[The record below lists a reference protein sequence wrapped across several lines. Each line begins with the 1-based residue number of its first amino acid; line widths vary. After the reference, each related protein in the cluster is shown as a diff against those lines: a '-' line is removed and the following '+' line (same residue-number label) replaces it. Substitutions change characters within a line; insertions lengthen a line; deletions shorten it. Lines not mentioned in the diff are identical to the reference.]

1 LKFKLKKSDHL
12 SKFQLVSKID
22 KLRLTTHENRAI
34 NGDSLVF
41 YCHEDKIF
49 LHTSNGISCALIYL
63 CEMSDEFIDFA
74 IDSQLFTNAFANF
87 PTDEVQFAF
96 LQEEN
101 QLVFGN
107 KKTRVALKISL
118 ATKINERIAN
128 EFYVDKELDFQEL
141 NTSDFLS
148 AFKYTSFSCAPDI
161 EEYPYTSIMFFIA
174 DNKFNTQSSD
184 KHRISLYGSN
194 YQGESSYLISKTQA
208 ELLVNFINK
217 EDKYEYCIHKNKFI
231 IRWGHNY
238 FVTSLE
244 NNTYQSVFSAF
255 MKFFDESKEITHFS
269 IDKNEIVKSIKFIS
283 SISSSHTFNIKNSGS
298 ELIISSSSNDKGAVA
313 DKIAL
318 AEEIEP
324 LDVSYLVNHFIKVL
338 EIIQQD
344 DITLG
349 FSDYNGYTI
358 CVVQDKNFNHIMF
371 PME

>member
-1 LKFKLKKSDHL
+1 MKFKLKKSEQL
-12 SKFQLVSKID
+12 SKFQLLSKID
-22 KLRLTTHENRAI
+22 KLKITTHENRAI

-41 YCHEDKIF
+41 YCNDDKIY
-49 LHTSNGISCALIYL
+49 LHTSNGISSALIFL
-63 CEMSDEFIDFA
+63 CDMSDEFVDFA
-74 IDSQLFTNAFANF
+74 VDSQLFTNAFGNF

-107 KKTRVALKISL
+107 KKTRVALKTSL
-118 ATKINERIAN
+118 ASKMNERITT
-128 EFYVDKELDFQEL
+128 EFYIDKELDFEEL
-141 NTSDFLS
+141 NTSDFLA

-161 EEYPYTSIMFFIA
+161 EEYPYTSIMFFITN
-174 DNKFNTQSSD
+174 NKFNTQSSD
-184 KHRISLYGSN
+184 KHRISIYGSN
-194 YQGESSYLISKTQA
+194 YKGETSYLISKIQA

-217 EDKYEYCIHKNKFI
+217 EDKYQYCIHKNKFI
-231 IRWGHNY
+231 IKWGDNY

-244 NNTYQSVFSAF
+244 NNTYQSVFNTF
-255 MKFFDESKEITHFS
+255 MKFFDESEPITHFK
-269 IDKNEIVKSIKFIS
+269 IDKNEIVRSIKFIS
-283 SISSSHTFNIKNSGS
+283 NISSSHTFNIKSSES
-298 ELIISSSSNDKGAVA
+298 ELMISSSSNDKGAVA

-318 AEEIEP
+318 SENIEP

-344 DITLG
+344 EIVLG